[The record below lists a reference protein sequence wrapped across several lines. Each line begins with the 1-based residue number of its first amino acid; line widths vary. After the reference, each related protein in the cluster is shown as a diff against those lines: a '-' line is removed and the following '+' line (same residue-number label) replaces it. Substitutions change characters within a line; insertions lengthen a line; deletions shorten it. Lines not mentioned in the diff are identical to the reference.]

1 MERVSLLKEVN
12 VSYST
17 GTVNLFAVGEGVGKT
32 TLRAGPD
39 SDGWIACTDEL
50 PPQETEVLVMV
61 KGKRRVGS
69 LEWDVAGPEDS
80 YKSYQYWEDS
90 ENHYDWEWDDVTHW
104 QHLPQAKVIEGIQP

>member
-1 MERVSLLKEVN
+1 MEKVSLLKEVN
-12 VSYST
+12 VGYST
-17 GTVNLFAVGEGVGKT
+17 GTVNLFAASAGVG
-32 TLRAGPD
+32 RSIRQPVV
-39 SDGWIACTDEL
+39 DGWIACVDEL

-61 KGKRRVGS
+61 KGKRRVGT

-104 QHLPQAKVIEGIQP
+104 QHLPPAIVPQ